1 MKEHPIYLILD
12 SGSSGSI
19 ISKSFLEKLNRP
31 IEAPSHI
38 NMIDINGG
46 CTRPLGKV
54 TNIPIQLDG
63 VIVPINVD
71 VSESKD
77 YFIVAGNDW
86 ITDVKGILDWHYGH
100 FTFNFKNQYHR
111 IAITCWDK
119 PTYDQAGQ
127 PQPLYIP
134 EDQEIGDEYEDE

>member
-1 MKEHPIYLILD
+1 MPPEGERTVSFLNPSTSRKAIDAVYCHAYVEEHPIYLILD

-38 NMIDINGG
+38 NMIDINGR
-46 CTRPLGKV
+46 CTKSLRKV
-54 TNIPIQLDG
+54 TNIPIQLDR
-63 VIVPINVD
+63 VIIPINAD

-86 ITDVKGILDWHYGH
+86 ITDVKGVLDWHYGY

-111 IAITCWDK
+111 ITIIC
-119 PTYDQAGQ
+119 
-127 PQPLYIP
+127 
-134 EDQEIGDEYEDE
+134 